1 MALYLF
7 FFWIVFSNE
16 LFEYFDSSFSY
27 KGNKHNISSVNFFSL
42 SAFWIK
48 LQGISRISLK
58 ILKVKNSLNTFVFKF

>member
-16 LFEYFDSSFSY
+16 LFEYFDNSFSY

-42 SAFWIK
+42 SGFWIK
-48 LQGISRISLK
+48 L
-58 ILKVKNSLNTFVFKF
+58 